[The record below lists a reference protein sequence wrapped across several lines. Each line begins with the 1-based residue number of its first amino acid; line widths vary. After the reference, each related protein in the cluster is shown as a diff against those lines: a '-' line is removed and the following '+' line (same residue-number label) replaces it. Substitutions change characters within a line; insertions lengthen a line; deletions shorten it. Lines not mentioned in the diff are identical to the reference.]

1 MQEKLKINIYE
12 KSNGYEVNIKNS
24 IRYNGEY
31 VYRAIDILPM
41 LEVLGEAVLDK
52 KVEVRLR

>member
-1 MQEKLKINIYE
+1 MQEKLKINIAE